1 MKYFTIPSG
10 PFEVNTYLI
19 YDDENNERLGFI
31 IDPGGQE
38 NKIDKLIKENN
49 INLQFILNTHCH
61 IDHVAMVNYFKKKY
75 GIPLYANEDEQPIVD
90 NLKEQ
95 AEYLG
100 FDIAENITIDK
111 KLKENEDIN
120 IGNINIKS
128 IFTPGHSPGS
138 TSFLVNNNFLF
149 SGDTLFRQTIGR
161 TDLFGGDFDKIIE
174 SIKNKLFKLDDDII
188 VHPGHGKDTAIGYEK
203 KNNAYLM

>member
-19 YDDENNERLGFI
+19 YDDESTERLGFI

-61 IDHVAMVNYFKKKY
+61 IDHVAMINYFKKKY
-75 GIPLYANEDEQPIVD
+75 DIPLYANEDEQPIID
-90 NLKEQ
+90 TLKEQ
-95 AEYLG
+95 ADYLG

-111 KLKENEDIN
+111 KLKENENIN
-120 IGNINIKS
+120 IGNINIQS

-138 TSFLVNNNFLF
+138 TSYLVNNNLLF

-174 SIKNKLFKLDDDII
+174 SIKNKLFKLNDDII
-188 VHPGHGKDTAIGYEK
+188 VYPGHGKDTSIGYEK